1 MHPRLIAASLLSA
14 CFLAAQGQSLAPDL
28 LALSK
33 DLHAH
38 PELSHHEERTSAI
51 VADALRK
58 DGYTVIDHVGIYPD
72 GSHAFGVVGILK
84 NGTGP
89 TLLIRAD
96 MDALPIVEDL
106 KACPLSREEIAFRL
120 SERAGRHI
128 TGVMVDAW
136 VSTTKANR
144 FPAELIPAWTAV
156 LGSKRLIEMLV
167 AEMDGLSLCR
177 LEDLEFAELGRARL
191 RAEKLA
197 QGLWEKI

>member
-1 MHPRLIAASLLSA
+1 MRSVFA
-14 CFLAAQGQSLAPDL
+14 GQSRNAISTGAGMSDSTRYQTPD
-28 LALSK
+28 SK
-33 DLHAH
+33 
-38 PELSHHEERTSAI
+38 
-51 VADALRK
+51 VK
-58 DGYTVIDHVGIYPD
+58 DMLY
-72 GSHAFGVVGILK
+72 
-84 NGTGP
+84 
-89 TLLIRAD
+89 
-96 MDALPIVEDL
+96 EDL